1 MKSSTLFVRAVPQDR
16 DRGWMLLVSWEK
28 PVIQRTCMQIIS
40 MSAVTQTSYEKLKQK
55 VFADYN
61 AEAMMDVTPP
71 AIARKMA
78 KQIPAE

>member
-28 PVIQRTCMQIIS
+28 PVVQRTCMQLIS
-40 MSAVTQTSYEKLKQK
+40 MSGVTQTSFEALKAK
-55 VFADYN
+55 VFKDYN
-61 AEAMMDVTPP
+61 AESMIDVTPP

-78 KQIPAE
+78 KQIPTE